1 MAGTRTAPT
10 VDGTPT
16 YKQVSL
22 HFMDY
27 QGKKRSVAINVD
39 AATTEAQVEAYA
51 AAAQVLSNATLYDIS
66 IADKY
71 DSNED
76 SSNASEE
83 VWNSVKD
90 SLVTQCK
97 EPTGNSKRGF
107 IPAVIDDVF
116 IETTTSIDP
125 TNTDLGNYY
134 SALLALCPA
143 GYEVIGSRFTQR
155 RQINEQVKV

>member
-10 VDGTPT
+10 VDGSPT
-16 YKQVSL
+16 YKQISL

-27 QGKKRSVAINVD
+27 QGKKRSIAINVENTVTD
-39 AATTEAQVEAYA
+39 LEVEAYA
-51 AAAQVLSNATLYDIS
+51 AAAQAISNATLYDIS

-76 SSNASEE
+76 TANATEE

-90 SLVTQCK
+90 SLVTQVK

-107 IPAVIDDVF
+107 IPAIVDDVF

-125 TNTDLGNYY
+125 TNAELATYY
-134 SALLALCPA
+134 SALLAICPT
-143 GYEVIGSRFTQR
+143 GYEIIGSRFTQR